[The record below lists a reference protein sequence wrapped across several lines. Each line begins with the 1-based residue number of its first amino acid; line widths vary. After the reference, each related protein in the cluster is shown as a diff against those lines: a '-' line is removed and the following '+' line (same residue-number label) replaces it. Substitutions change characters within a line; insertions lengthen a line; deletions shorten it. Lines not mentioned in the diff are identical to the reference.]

1 MLFFD
6 AQIPFLYVFSKKI
19 DILDD
24 QIILHTKVFLT
35 DSNIVARDFSLGNFD
50 ILTPGLSGFTPIQK
64 FNFNKI
70 CLRLSAG
77 FYLIDFSA

>member
-24 QIILHTKVFLT
+24 QIILYTKVFLT
-35 DSNIVARDFSLGNFD
+35 DSNIVAR
-50 ILTPGLSGFTPIQK
+50 GFFTRQFRYPNPWMIW
-64 FNFNKI
+64 FYSDSKI
-70 CLRLSAG
+70 
-77 FYLIDFSA
+77 